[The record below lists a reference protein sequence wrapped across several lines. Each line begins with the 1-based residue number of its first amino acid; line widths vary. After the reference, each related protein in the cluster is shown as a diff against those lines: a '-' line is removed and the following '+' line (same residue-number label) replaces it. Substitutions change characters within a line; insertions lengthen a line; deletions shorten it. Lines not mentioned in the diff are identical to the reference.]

1 MSVLAVLAPLLGPTA
16 PAQAAGPDSWAHVWD
31 REQTV
36 STSHSSTFKFPYQ
49 LECPANFHVAVS
61 WIKWG
66 YSSPEGSTVRL
77 RWLKLR
83 LRPNHRLRVTIDGL
97 NRYFPA
103 REYTTRRF
111 DIDTSKD
118 FPLLAWD
125 GGDAV
130 GVHIGNGQ
138 NTPPTTPPATP
149 RWPAGASS
157 PSTSRVSNATS
168 SPCPAPA
175 RALPVQR
182 FNPGVR

>member
-1 MSVLAVLAPLLGPTA
+1 MKRTTIVSVLAVLAPLLGPTA

-36 STSHSSTFKFPYQ
+36 STSNSSTFKFPYQ

-103 REYTTRRF
+103 REYSTRRF

-138 NTPPTTPPATP
+138 NTSTYYAPGNTSV
-149 RWPAGASS
+149 AGGCKQPFHLAGLK
-157 PSTSRVSNATS
+157 RH
-168 SPCPAPA
+168 
-175 RALPVQR
+175 
-182 FNPGVR
+182 F